1 MSSSPLPL
9 LGWTGESQHGEADV
23 LRSVSSREAG
33 PYRSLPVREIVK
45 GCGPTQ
51 IRVSITKKKVLWKKI
66 FSIDKI
72 NSWHHFLVCV
82 VCTSLYCDVVT
93 KPCHKC
99 LLCLTFQLCV
109 HCHGSPGPASDGLPL
124 SEHQPVCGEFPEDGA
139 KAAGVR
145 QTQSADPRNQLG
157 E

>member
-82 VCTSLYCDVVT
+82 VCTSLYCDVVKKT
-93 KPCHKC
+93 LSQMSSLSDFSAMCALPWKPWTSFWWPATVRASTC
-99 LLCLTFQLCV
+99 LWRVSWRWCESCWSQTN
-109 HCHGSPGPASDGLPL
+109 
-124 SEHQPVCGEFPEDGA
+124 PVC
-139 KAAGVR
+139 R
-145 QTQSADPRNQLG
+145 S
-157 E
+157 